1 MGIFT
6 NPVTIN
12 DGTDDHIFAY
22 RRQLADSNI
31 IGSDYVESA
40 ADPASKSTLT
50 VKHDVRSS
58 VPRHLLQRSVYK
70 IPAADPDGVL
80 RRITV
85 NITITAHELFS
96 EAEIQPEVTLTRA
109 GAGVANF
116 VKSNMSC
123 LI

>member
-6 NPVTIN
+6 NPVVLN
-12 DGTDDHIFAY
+12 DGTDDRTFSY
-22 RRQLADSNI
+22 RRQLAEINI
-31 IGSDYVESA
+31 IGSDYVEAA
-40 ADPASKSTLT
+40 ADPAAKSLLS
-50 VKHDVRSS
+50 VKHDARSS
-58 VPRHLLQRSVYK
+58 VPRHLFQRSVYK

-85 NITITAHELFS
+85 NVTITAHELFS
-96 EAEIQPEVTLTRA
+96 EAEIQPELNIARA
-109 GAGVANF
+109 GAGVTNF